1 MTDIRFTILIV
12 DDNENNLFTLN
23 TLLKSKGDFKIIQAG
38 SGEAALVAA
47 LEYHID
53 LILLDVQM
61 PVMDGFETAQH
72 LKMTARTK
80 HIPIIFITAV
90 FKADEFRN
98 RGYAVGAVDYLTKP
112 IDDNQLLNRIRLYQ
126 QIFEREQ
133 NLNKTVDM
141 LQDSESR
148 LEVALEAGQEA
159 LWDWNLQTGSMYLSP
174 RWEEMLGYRPGSLK
188 PVYKSYEERIH
199 SEDLPAFV
207 EIVEQLTTGTI
218 SHFNTEQRLQ
228 CADDNYL
235 WIQAHGKV
243 AENEFRHRIPK
254 RVIGTHTDITA
265 RKKTEL
271 ELQRAAQVIETMPDG
286 VMILDVKEQVV
297 SINPTFTPSTGYNIN
312 QLIGSKSGLLKS
324 GRHDDAFFDQMRIQ
338 LKSEGHWQGEIWNRR
353 ASGEIYPEWLNA
365 TTILDSHGQV
375 KYYVCIYSDLSSQ
388 EHIRRHLHHLA
399 YYDVLTGLPNREL
412 FKDRLLNNIS
422 IARREQKKTALMFI
436 DLDRFKTINDSLG
449 HTVGDQLLQKVS
461 ERFKHCLRESDTVAR
476 LGGDEFT
483 VIIAPFD
490 NEKFAANVA
499 AKIIEA
505 LISPIEISENQLYV
519 TASIGIGIY
528 PIDSENPETLLRNA
542 DAAMYHAKSKGRNNY
557 QFYSSEMTALAIEH
571 FNLEADLRVACT
583 TDQFQ
588 LFYQPLVELPSNTI
602 IGAEALIRWVH
613 PDRGLIGPDKFIK
626 VAEETGMIVDID
638 KWVMN
643 EACRQFVEWQSRGY
657 SLKRIAVNIS
667 GFEIE
672 HGGLVTSTQLA
683 LSASGIA
690 PHQLELEISEG
701 FIVHRDGLGIETLNG
716 LNKLGVGLAI
726 DDFGTGY
733 SSLSSLRKLPVS
745 RLKIDKSFVD
755 HIVDED
761 DDAAIAR
768 AVLAL
773 GKSLS
778 LIVIAE
784 GIETEMQ
791 NQILISEGCA
801 EGQGYLF
808 GKPVPAAEFEA
819 LLSLYKSKDLNI
831 PQSLSVND
839 QES

>member
-271 ELQRAAQVIETMPDG
+271 ELQRAAQT
-286 VMILDVKEQVV
+286 
-297 SINPTFTPSTGYNIN
+297 
-312 QLIGSKSGLLKS
+312 
-324 GRHDDAFFDQMRIQ
+324 
-338 LKSEGHWQGEIWNRR
+338 
-353 ASGEIYPEWLNA
+353 
-365 TTILDSHGQV
+365 
-375 KYYVCIYSDLSSQ
+375 
-388 EHIRRHLHHLA
+388 
-399 YYDVLTGLPNREL
+399 
-412 FKDRLLNNIS
+412 
-422 IARREQKKTALMFI
+422 
-436 DLDRFKTINDSLG
+436 
-449 HTVGDQLLQKVS
+449 
-461 ERFKHCLRESDTVAR
+461 
-476 LGGDEFT
+476 
-483 VIIAPFD
+483 
-490 NEKFAANVA
+490 
-499 AKIIEA
+499 
-505 LISPIEISENQLYV
+505 
-519 TASIGIGIY
+519 
-528 PIDSENPETLLRNA
+528 
-542 DAAMYHAKSKGRNNY
+542 
-557 QFYSSEMTALAIEH
+557 
-571 FNLEADLRVACT
+571 
-583 TDQFQ
+583 
-588 LFYQPLVELPSNTI
+588 
-602 IGAEALIRWVH
+602 
-613 PDRGLIGPDKFIK
+613 
-626 VAEETGMIVDID
+626 
-638 KWVMN
+638 
-643 EACRQFVEWQSRGY
+643 
-657 SLKRIAVNIS
+657 
-667 GFEIE
+667 
-672 HGGLVTSTQLA
+672 
-683 LSASGIA
+683 
-690 PHQLELEISEG
+690 
-701 FIVHRDGLGIETLNG
+701 
-716 LNKLGVGLAI
+716 
-726 DDFGTGY
+726 
-733 SSLSSLRKLPVS
+733 
-745 RLKIDKSFVD
+745 
-755 HIVDED
+755 
-761 DDAAIAR
+761 
-768 AVLAL
+768 
-773 GKSLS
+773 
-778 LIVIAE
+778 
-784 GIETEMQ
+784 
-791 NQILISEGCA
+791 
-801 EGQGYLF
+801 
-808 GKPVPAAEFEA
+808 
-819 LLSLYKSKDLNI
+819 
-831 PQSLSVND
+831 
-839 QES
+839 